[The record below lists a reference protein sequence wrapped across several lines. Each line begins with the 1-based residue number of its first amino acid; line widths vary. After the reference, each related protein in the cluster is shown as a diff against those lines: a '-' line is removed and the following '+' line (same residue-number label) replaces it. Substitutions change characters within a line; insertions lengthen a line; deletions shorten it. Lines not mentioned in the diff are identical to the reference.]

1 MKQIIFTKEKTVEVA
16 DREFPSEKLGNSV
29 IGGKTL
35 FSLVSAGTEINSL
48 YLNAQH
54 GNYPKI
60 AGYAAVFEVDY
71 VGSETSGFSV
81 GDIAYCSG
89 LHAAYQIAN
98 YRRAIKVPADV
109 LPQEALFI
117 RMAAVSMATLSRTAV
132 RPCGHVLVTGL
143 GAVGIMAMQAYNNCG
158 YHVAGTDIDSKRVE
172 VARKTTGLYA
182 DTKIDEEYAE
192 KFELAL
198 ECSGTQQA
206 TLECFRLLKKEGE
219 ISLVGVPWA
228 KTGDIHGYEILS
240 PIFTKFLKCYTG
252 WEANLLMDLRVEHM
266 KLAMKWLEEKKL
278 TVNGLY
284 AIYPYKD
291 AQVVYDNIYN
301 KTEKHLSVIFDWK
314 ESV

>member
-1 MKQIIFTKEKTVEVA
+1 MKQIIFHKEKTVEVT
-16 DREFPSEKLGNSV
+16 DREFPRDKLGNSA

-35 FSLVSAGTEINSL
+35 FSLISAGTEINSL
-48 YLNAQH
+48 YLNAQN
-54 GNYPKI
+54 GQYPKF

-89 LHAAYQIAN
+89 LHASYQITD
-98 YRRAIKVPADV
+98 YRRAIKVPAHV
-109 LPQEALFI
+109 QPHEALFI

-132 RPCGHVLVTGL
+132 RPGGHVLVTGL
-143 GAVGIMAMQAYNNCG
+143 GTVGIMAMQAYNNCG
-158 YHVAGTDIDSKRVE
+158 YHVVGTDIDLNRVE
-172 VARKTTGLYA
+172 IAKKMTGLPA
-182 DTKIDEEYAE
+182 DTKVDEKYAE
-192 KFELAL
+192 TFELAL

-206 TLECFRLLKKEGE
+206 TLECCRLLKKEGE

-228 KTGDIHGYEILS
+228 KTGDVHSYEILN
-240 PIFTKFLKCYTG
+240 PIFIKFLKCYTG
-252 WEANLLMDLRVEHM
+252 WEANLSIDLRIEHM
-266 KLAMKWLEEKKL
+266 KLAMKWLKEKKL

-291 AQVVYDNIYN
+291 AQVIYDSIYN
-301 KTEKHLSVIFDWK
+301 KTEKHLSVIFNWE